1 MEHGDWSNP
10 VIVELA
16 GHYAIITNALD
27 AANCMSEEWPMDSG
41 PAVDDAVLVCLDA
54 ILGKVSAEES
64 REAFLEAVREA
75 GLSVKTEPNSLH

>member
-1 MEHGDWSNP
+1 MEHGNWSNP
-10 VIVELA
+10 VIVVLA

-54 ILGKVSAEES
+54 ILGKVSAEEA